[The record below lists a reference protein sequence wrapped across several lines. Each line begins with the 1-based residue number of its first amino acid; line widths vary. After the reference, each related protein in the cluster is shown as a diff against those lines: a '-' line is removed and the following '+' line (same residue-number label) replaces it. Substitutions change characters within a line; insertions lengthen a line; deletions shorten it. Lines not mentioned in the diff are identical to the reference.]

1 MHQTSYTRAET
12 RAKVGRRVCTH
23 MALDGIPQGTVG
35 TVKHVDCVIDGY
47 DLEIAWAVPER
58 RRPMVGW
65 YTRTEDEGSVVELDE
80 GPRGR
85 GELIR
90 WRAHQHKASTPSAS
104 A

>member
-1 MHQTSYTRAET
+1 MHQTSSTRADA
-12 RAKVGRRVCTH
+12 RAKVRRRVCTH
-23 MALDGIPQGTVG
+23 MAFDGIPQGTVG
-35 TVKHVDCVIDGY
+35 TAKRVDRVIDGY

-90 WRAHQHKASTPSAS
+90 RRAHQPKASTPSAS